1 MFNRASLF
9 TVALLIISGFTA
21 PAMADPTAATPATAT
36 PELATHV
43 LTIKD
48 HKFQPDT
55 LRVKAG
61 EKIKLTVHNDDAT
74 AEEFESHALQRE
86 KIVAAHSDIII
97 LLRPLT
103 AGTYPFFGDF
113 HQDTAQ
119 GKIIAE

>member
-9 TVALLIISGFTA
+9 TVALLLVSGLAAPVMAA
-21 PAMADPTAATPATAT
+21 PAEATPYA
-36 PELATHV
+36 V
-43 LTIKD
+43 TIKD

-55 LRVKAG
+55 LKVKAG

-86 KIVAAHSDIII
+86 KVVAAHSDIII
-97 LLRPLT
+97 LLRPLA